1 MNIVIA
7 PDSFKECLSS
17 QMVSMAIAEGVKSVC
32 PDCNIACIPVADGGE
47 GTVDALVEATKG
59 QILQVDSA
67 DALLRPIRSFIG
79 ILGDGKTAVIEI
91 AAASGLSLI
100 QHSERNPLITST
112 YGTGILIRNALER
125 GFQNIIIG
133 IGGSA
138 TNDGGMGMAVA
149 LGYKFLD
156 KRGKE
161 VSHGG
166 GNLRNIYS
174 IDNTGVLPELK
185 NARFTVA
192 CDVNNPL
199 CGPKGASAVFGPQ
212 KGATPEMVDELD
224 AGLQHFA
231 GIIKD
236 TLGKDILDIPGSGA
250 AGGLGGGLLAFT
262 PSALRPGFEIVKEIT
277 KLEQRIQEADL
288 VLTGEG
294 KIDFQTQ
301 FGKTPYGVA
310 RIAKEYQK
318 PVVVLAGTIGEGA
331 DVLLNFGVSA
341 MFSIANKPMTLEES
355 IKQAPTLLKNTTAQ
369 VMRIVFLKLKIEI
382 T

>member
-17 QMVSMAIAEGVKSVC
+17 QMVARAIAEGVKSVC
-32 PDCNIACIPVADGGE
+32 PDCNISCIPVADGGE

-59 QILQVDSA
+59 QILQVDSV

-79 ILGDGKTAVIEI
+79 ILGDEKTAVIEI
-91 AAASGLSLI
+91 AAASGLGLI
-100 QHSERNPLITST
+100 HHSERNPLITST

-138 TNDGGMGMAVA
+138 TNDGGMGMASA

-156 KRGKE
+156 KKGKE

-166 GNLRNIYS
+166 GNLRNIYN
-174 IDNTGVLPELK
+174 IDNSRVIPELK
-185 NARFTVA
+185 NASLTVA
-192 CDVNNPL
+192 CDVTNPL
-199 CGPKGASAVFGPQ
+199 CGPQGASAVFGPQ

-224 AGLQHFA
+224 SGLQHFA

-262 PSALRPGFEIVKEIT
+262 PSTLKPGFEIVKEIT
-277 KLEQRIQEADL
+277 KLEQRIREADL
-288 VLTGEG
+288 VFTGEG

-331 DVLLNFGVSA
+331 DVLMNLGVSA
-341 MFSIANKPMTLEES
+341 MFSIANRPMTLEES
-355 IKQAPTLLKNTTAQ
+355 IKQAPALLKNTTAQ
-369 VMRIVFLKLKIEI
+369 VMRMVYLRLKN
-382 T
+382 